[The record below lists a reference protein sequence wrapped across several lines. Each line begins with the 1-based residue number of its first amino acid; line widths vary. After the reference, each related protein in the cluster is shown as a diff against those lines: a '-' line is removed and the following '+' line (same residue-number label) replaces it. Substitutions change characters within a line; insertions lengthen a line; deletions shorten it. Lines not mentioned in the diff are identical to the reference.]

1 MLVVKLT
8 GHVSV
13 VTLCGPTPSLSEIM
27 RFASTSWAPV
37 YPALESLTTLMPWNI
52 APGILSQIDNSVIG

>member
-27 RFASTSWAPV
+27 RSAPSSWAPV
-37 YPALESLTTLMPWNI
+37 YQILESLTALMPWNI
-52 APGILSQIDNSVIG
+52 APGLLSQIDNSVIG